1 MSDEHYVMMSALAA
15 LLSDQ
20 VVIMA
25 ALAQQVPD
33 DMRDTLARIMDNHAE
48 LLKVIGENMDEMEE

>member
-15 LLSDQ
+15 LLSGQ

-33 DMRDTLARIMDNHAE
+33 DMRDTLAQIMDNHAE

>member
-1 MSDEHYVMMSALAA
+1 MSDEHYVMMSELAA
-15 LLSDQ
+15 LLSGQ

-33 DMRDTLARIMDNHAE
+33 DMRDTLAQIMDNHAE

>member
-1 MSDEHYVMMSALAA
+1 MSDEAYVIMSALAA
-15 LLSDQ
+15 LLSGQ
-20 VVIMA
+20 VVVMA

-33 DMRDTLARIMDNHAE
+33 DMRDTLAQIMDNHAE

>member
-15 LLSDQ
+15 LLSGQ

-33 DMRDTLARIMDNHAE
+33 DMRDTMARIMDNHAE

>member
-1 MSDEHYVMMSALAA
+1 MSDEHYVIMSALAA
-15 LLSDQ
+15 LLSGQ
-20 VVIMA
+20 VVVMA

-33 DMRDTLARIMDNHAE
+33 DMRDTLAQIMDNHAE

>member
-15 LLSDQ
+15 LLSGQ

>member
-1 MSDEHYVMMSALAA
+1 MSDEHYVMMGALAA

-33 DMRDTLARIMDNHAE
+33 DMRDTLARIMDDHAE